1 MNDMTNVLKDINC
14 LANEL
19 DMLYHQAARKLGLSD
34 SALCILYMIYE
45 KGDGCS
51 LRELCSESGISK
63 QTINSSLRKLEHDGI
78 LYLEQ
83 GRGKTKHIRLTQ
95 QGHALTM
102 STAARLYD
110 AERRALRDW
119 TAQELADHLRLMK
132 KYNDC
137 FRSQLENLE
146 NYKENT

>member
-1 MNDMTNVLKDINC
+1 MQDMTSELKRINC

-19 DMLYHQAARKLGLSD
+19 DMLYHQAARKLGVSD

-51 LRELCSESGISK
+51 LRELCSESSISK
-63 QTINSSLRKLEHDGI
+63 QTINSALRKLEHDGMV
-78 LYLEQ
+78 YLEQ
-83 GRGKTKHIRLTQ
+83 GRGKMKYIRLTQ
-95 QGHALTM
+95 QGQALTM
-102 STAARLYD
+102 STAARLFD
-110 AERRALRDW
+110 AERRALQDW
-119 TAQELADHLRLMK
+119 TSQELEDHLRLMK

-146 NYKENT
+146 NNKENT